1 MPPSGPP
8 VRVNRDEYP
17 CCQGCRR
24 FASTYMNRVN
34 PVRRM
39 LARSL
44 VQLPFLDAMARRV
57 LRAGGPVFMLHRV
70 LPKGEDCYEPEMV
83 TAKEAF
89 ADFLDWLTENYQ
101 VVPLDVL
108 VALRGKSSDGRKPIC
123 AITFDDGWRD
133 NFTHA
138 FPLLQARGLPATIF
152 LPVCFIGT
160 NRHFWQERL
169 WFCVREINKLP
180 SAPDLLEES
189 VRRFPCF
196 APDQKIASSYGSLKN
211 FLLTRAS
218 AEAEE
223 FVEQLASIARV
234 DGNSERAFLNWDEVR
249 LMQES
254 GISYGSHTLHHVL
267 LTGAAPRAMNDEIRQ
282 SRQELAERLKT
293 DISGFSYPWG
303 SSNAVSRLQVE
314 NSGYRFAVTTEPEL
328 VTADTNPW
336 LIPRFAVSSNVLSST
351 SQDFAHRKAVLSF
364 AKGIFQSRLHGRKAK
379 KVSLPPGRIRIAFI
393 IDQIDGWKGGTES
406 QLHTLIQQLDRDYFE
421 PELICIFPF
430 ASVPPESFPCRV
442 HFVCPD
448 DGSSPNPFLRML
460 RMVKLIRQLKPH
472 LVQTYFPE
480 GNTLGLCSAWLA
492 RVPLIVGTTRNSA
505 APRGLQNLM
514 LYCTQKIADRW
525 QCNSRAIWRAET
537 GRHGRASAKIE
548 IAPNAIDLARFSPFA
563 PDLRDGIRHKL
574 GLTTPGPVIVSVAN
588 PRPVKDLATLIKAA
602 RYVTDELPNA
612 RFLVVGEG
620 PLYDQLQQ
628 QIRESDL
635 TAAVTLAGGQ
645 VDVVPYLASADIA
658 VLTSLSEGSSNSLI
672 EYMAMGIPTVVSDI
686 PANRELVEGVFFNPG
701 DALDLARKL
710 IDLWK
715 DPVLARRLSARH
727 RDAICSCS
735 LDACTRRAEGFYN
748 RLVSEIQ

>member
-1 MPPSGPP
+1 
-8 VRVNRDEYP
+8 
-17 CCQGCRR
+17 
-24 FASTYMNRVN
+24 MNRVN
-34 PVRRM
+34 PVRSM

-44 VQLPFLDAMARRV
+44 ARLPFMDATARRI
-57 LRAGGPVFMLHRV
+57 LRAGASVFMLHRV

-83 TAKEAF
+83 TSKGAF
-89 ADFLDWLTENYQ
+89 ADFLDWLNENYR

-108 VALRGKSSDGRKPIC
+108 VILRAKSSDRKKPIC

-138 FPLLQARGLPATIF
+138 FPLLKARGLPATIF

-160 NRHFWQERL
+160 NRRFWQERL
-169 WFCVREINKLP
+169 WFCIREINKLR
-180 SAPDLLEES
+180 STPDVLEES
-189 VRRFPCF
+189 VRRFPWF
-196 APDQKIASSYGSLKN
+196 APDQKITSSYGSLKS
-211 FLLTRAS
+211 FLMTRPS

-223 FVEQLASIARV
+223 FVEELASTVGV
-234 DGNSERAFLNWDEVR
+234 DGISDRAFLNWDEVR

-267 LTGAAPRAMNDEIRQ
+267 LTNAAPRTMNDEICQ
-282 SRQELAERLKT
+282 SRQELTERLKT

-303 SSNAVSRLQVE
+303 SSNAISRLQVE
-314 NSGYRFAVTTEPEL
+314 NSGYTFAVTTESEL
-328 VTADTNPW
+328 VSADTNPW
-336 LIPRFAVSSNVLSST
+336 LIPRFAVSSNILRSAT
-351 SQDFAHRKAVLSF
+351 QDFEQRKTVLSF
-364 AKGIFQSRLHGRKAK
+364 AKGIFQSRLLGRKVK
-379 KVSLPPGRIRIAFI
+379 KVSSEPGRIRIAFI

-406 QLHTLIQQLDRDYFE
+406 QLNTLVRQLDRDYFE

-430 ASVPPESFPCRV
+430 ASVPLESFPCRV

-448 DGSSPNPFLRML
+448 EGSSPNALVRTF
-460 RMVKLIRQLKPH
+460 RMVKLIRKLKPH

-480 GNTLGLCSAWLA
+480 GNTLGLDSAWLA
-492 RVPLIVGTTRNSA
+492 RVPLIVGTTRNSV
-505 APRGLQNLM
+505 PPSGLQSLM
-514 LYCTQKIADRW
+514 LYFTQKIADRW

-537 GRHGRASAKIE
+537 QRHGRDFSKIE
-548 IAPNAIDLARFSPFA
+548 IAPNAIDLARFSPIA

-588 PRPVKDLATLIKAA
+588 PRPVKDLGTLIKAA
-602 RYVTDELPNA
+602 RYVTDQLPNA

-635 TAAVTLAGGQ
+635 TGAVTLVGGQ
-645 VDVVPYLASADIA
+645 VDVVPYLASADIG

-715 DPVLARRLSARH
+715 DPVLVARLSARH
-727 RDAICSCS
+727 RDAASSRS
-735 LDACTRRAEGFYN
+735 LDTCTRRAEGFYN

>member
-1 MPPSGPP
+1 
-8 VRVNRDEYP
+8 
-17 CCQGCRR
+17 
-24 FASTYMNRVN
+24 MNRVN
-34 PVRRM
+34 PVRSM

-44 VQLPFLDAMARRV
+44 ARVPFMYTMARRI
-57 LRAGGPVFMLHRV
+57 LRSGASVFMLHRV

-83 TAKEAF
+83 TTKEAF
-89 ADFLDWLTENYQ
+89 ADFLDWLNENYR

-108 VALRGKSSDGRKPIC
+108 MTLRGKSRDRKKPIC

-138 FPLLQARGLPATIF
+138 FPLLKARGLPATIF

-169 WFCVREINKLP
+169 WYCIREINKLP
-180 SAPDLLEES
+180 SPPDVLEES
-189 VRRFPCF
+189 IRRIPWF
-196 APDQKIASSYGSLKN
+196 APDQKITGSYGGLKN
-211 FLLTRAS
+211 FLMTRAS

-223 FVEQLASIARV
+223 FVEELASTVGA
-234 DGNSERAFLNWDEVR
+234 DGISDRAFLNWDEVR

-267 LTGAAPRAMNDEIRQ
+267 LTNASPRTINDEICQ
-282 SRQELAERLKT
+282 SRQELTERLKT

-303 SSNAVSRLQVE
+303 SSNAMSRLQVG
-314 NSGYRFAVTTEPEL
+314 NSGYTFAVTTESKL
-328 VTADTNPW
+328 VSADTDPW
-336 LIPRFAVSSNVLSST
+336 LIPRLAVSSNILGSARE
-351 SQDFAHRKAVLSF
+351 DFERRKTVLSF
-364 AKGIFQSRLHGRKAK
+364 AKGILQSRLLGRKAK
-379 KVSLPPGRIRIAFI
+379 KVSLEPGRIRIAFI

-406 QLHTLIQQLDRDYFE
+406 QLHTLIRQLDRDHFE

-430 ASVPPESFPCRV
+430 ASVPLGSFPCRV

-448 DGSSPNPFLRML
+448 EGSSPNPLARMF
-460 RMVKLIRQLKPH
+460 RMVKLIRKLKPH

-480 GNTLGLCSAWLA
+480 GNTFGLFSAWLA
-492 RVPLIVGTTRNSA
+492 RAPLIVGTTRNSA
-505 APRGLQNLM
+505 PTSGLQGVM
-514 LYCTQKIADRW
+514 LYFSQKIADRW

-537 GRHGRASAKIE
+537 QRQGRASSKIE
-548 IAPNAIDLARFSPFA
+548 IVPNAIDLARFSPMA
-563 PDLRDGIRHKL
+563 PDLRDGVRQKL
-574 GLTTPGPVIVSVAN
+574 GLTTASPVIVSVAN
-588 PRPVKDLATLIKAA
+588 PRPVKDLGTLIKAA
-602 RYVTDELPNA
+602 QYVIAQLPNA

-620 PLYDQLQQ
+620 PLYDKLEQE
-628 QIRESDL
+628 IHESDL
-635 TAAVTLAGGQ
+635 TGAVTLVGGQ

-701 DALDLARKL
+701 DAPDLASKL
-710 IDLWK
+710 IELWK

-727 RDAICSCS
+727 RDAASSCS
-735 LDACTRRAEGFYN
+735 LDAFTRRAEGFYN
-748 RLVSEIQ
+748 RLVTEIQ

>member
-1 MPPSGPP
+1 
-8 VRVNRDEYP
+8 
-17 CCQGCRR
+17 
-24 FASTYMNRVN
+24 
-34 PVRRM
+34 M

-44 VQLPFLDAMARRV
+44 ARLPFMDATARRI
-57 LRAGGPVFMLHRV
+57 LRAGASVFMLHRV

-83 TAKEAF
+83 TSKGAF
-89 ADFLDWLTENYQ
+89 ADFLDWLNENYR

-108 VALRGKSSDGRKPIC
+108 VILRAKSSDRKKPIC

-138 FPLLQARGLPATIF
+138 FPLLKARGLPATIF

-160 NRHFWQERL
+160 NRRFWQERL
-169 WFCVREINKLP
+169 WFCIREINKLR
-180 SAPDLLEES
+180 STPDVLEES
-189 VRRFPCF
+189 VRRFPWF
-196 APDQKIASSYGSLKN
+196 APDQKITSSYGSLKS
-211 FLLTRAS
+211 FLMTRPS

-223 FVEQLASIARV
+223 FVEELASTVGV
-234 DGNSERAFLNWDEVR
+234 DGISDRAFLNWDEVR

-267 LTGAAPRAMNDEIRQ
+267 LTNAAPRTMNDEICQ
-282 SRQELAERLKT
+282 SRQELTERLKT

-303 SSNAVSRLQVE
+303 SSNAISRLQVE
-314 NSGYRFAVTTEPEL
+314 NSGYTFAVTTESEL
-328 VTADTNPW
+328 VSADTNPW
-336 LIPRFAVSSNVLSST
+336 LIPRFAVSSNILRSAT
-351 SQDFAHRKAVLSF
+351 QDFEQRKTVLSF
-364 AKGIFQSRLHGRKAK
+364 AKGIFQSRLLGRKVK
-379 KVSLPPGRIRIAFI
+379 KVSSEPGRIRIAFI

-406 QLHTLIQQLDRDYFE
+406 QLNTLVRQLDRDYFE

-430 ASVPPESFPCRV
+430 ASVPLESFPCRV

-448 DGSSPNPFLRML
+448 EGSSPNALVRTF
-460 RMVKLIRQLKPH
+460 RMVKLIRKLKPH

-480 GNTLGLCSAWLA
+480 GNTLGLDSAWLA
-492 RVPLIVGTTRNSA
+492 RVPLIVGTTRNSV
-505 APRGLQNLM
+505 PPSGLQSLM
-514 LYCTQKIADRW
+514 LYFTQKIADRW

-537 GRHGRASAKIE
+537 QRHGRDFSKIE
-548 IAPNAIDLARFSPFA
+548 IAPNAIDLARFSPIA
-563 PDLRDGIRHKL
+563 LDLRDGIRHKL

-588 PRPVKDLATLIKAA
+588 PRPVKDLGTLIKAA
-602 RYVTDELPNA
+602 RYVTDQLPNA

-635 TAAVTLAGGQ
+635 TGAVTLVGGQ
-645 VDVVPYLASADIA
+645 VDVVPYLASADIG

-715 DPVLARRLSARH
+715 DPVLVARLSARH
-727 RDAICSCS
+727 RDAASSRS
-735 LDACTRRAEGFYN
+735 LDTCTRRAEGFYN

>member
-1 MPPSGPP
+1 
-8 VRVNRDEYP
+8 
-17 CCQGCRR
+17 
-24 FASTYMNRVN
+24 MNRVN
-34 PVRRM
+34 SVRSM

-44 VQLPFLDAMARRV
+44 ARVPLMDAMARRI
-57 LRAGGPVFMLHRV
+57 LRSGSSVFMLHRV

-89 ADFLDWLTENYQ
+89 ADFLDWLNENYR
-101 VVPLDVL
+101 VVPLDQL
-108 VALRGKSSDGRKPIC
+108 VTLRGKSRDRKKPIC
-123 AITFDDGWRD
+123 ALTFDDGWRD

-138 FPLLQARGLPATIF
+138 FPLLKARGLPATIF

-169 WFCVREINKLP
+169 WFCIREINKLP
-180 SAPDLLEES
+180 STPDVLKES
-189 VRRFPCF
+189 VRRFPWF
-196 APDQKIASSYGSLKN
+196 APDQTITSSYGSLKS
-211 FLLTRAS
+211 FLMTRAS

-223 FVEQLASIARV
+223 FVEELASTVGV
-234 DGNSERAFLNWDEVR
+234 DGISDRAFLNWDEVR

-267 LTGAAPRAMNDEIRQ
+267 LTNAAPRTMNDEIRQ

-303 SSNAVSRLQVE
+303 GSNAISRLQVE
-314 NSGYRFAVTTEPEL
+314 NSGYTFAVTTESEL
-328 VTADTNPW
+328 VSADTDPW
-336 LIPRFAVSSNVLSST
+336 LIPRLAVSSNILRSARE
-351 SQDFAHRKAVLSF
+351 DFEQRKTVLSF
-364 AKGIFQSRLHGRKAK
+364 AKGILRSRPLGRRAK
-379 KVSLPPGRIRIAFI
+379 KVSLEPRRIRIAFM

-406 QLHTLIQQLDRDYFE
+406 QLHTLIRQLDRDYFE
-421 PELICIFPF
+421 PELICIFPY
-430 ASVPPESFPCRV
+430 ATVPLESFPCPV

-448 DGSSPNPFLRML
+448 DGSSTNPLVRIL
-460 RMVKLIRQLKPH
+460 RMVSLIRKLKPR

-480 GNTLGLCSAWLA
+480 GNTLGLYSAWLA
-492 RVPLIVGTTRNSA
+492 GVPLIVGTTRNSA
-505 APRGLQNLM
+505 PSRGLQSVM
-514 LYCTQKIADRW
+514 LQFAQKISDRW

-537 GRHGRASAKIE
+537 QRHERASGKIE
-548 IAPNAIDLARFSPFA
+548 IAPNAIDLARFSPMA
-563 PDLRDGIRHKL
+563 PDVRDGIRQKL
-574 GLTTPGPVIVSVAN
+574 GLITAGPVIVSVAN
-588 PRPVKDLATLIKAA
+588 PRPVKDLGTLIKAA
-602 RYVTDELPNA
+602 RHVMDQLPDA

-635 TAAVTLAGGQ
+635 TGAVTLVGGQ
-645 VDVVPYLASADIA
+645 VDVVPYLVSADIA

-686 PANRELVEGVFFNPG
+686 PANRELVAGVFFNPG

-715 DPVLARRLSARH
+715 DPVLARSLSARH
-727 RDAICSCS
+727 REAVSSCS

-748 RLVSEIQ
+748 RLVTEIQ